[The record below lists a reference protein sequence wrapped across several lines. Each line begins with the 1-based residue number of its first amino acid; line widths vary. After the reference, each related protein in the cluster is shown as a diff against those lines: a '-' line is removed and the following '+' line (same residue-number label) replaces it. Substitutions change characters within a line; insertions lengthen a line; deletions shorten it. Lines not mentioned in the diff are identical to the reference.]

1 MKKDAAVID
10 FRLHSF
16 PIFHNSPTRS
26 TMAMVNSSFIFIGVS
41 TVPYPLSNNNHSR
54 KFRITSAKLTEDS
67 DSDSKSSQLKFPSL
81 RVSNPLLARSVVSVL
96 GLGFVDAGYSGDWS
110 RIGVITKES
119 EELLKI
125 GAFLVVPF
133 CVFLVFSFSRLDSDS
148 S

>member
-1 MKKDAAVID
+1 
-10 FRLHSF
+10 
-16 PIFHNSPTRS
+16 
-26 TMAMVNSSFIFIGVS
+26 MAMVDSSFIFIGIS
-41 TVPYPLSNNNHSR
+41 AVPHPLLNNNKNNNGR
-54 KFRITSAKLTEDS
+54 KFGITSAKRTQDS
-67 DSDSKSSQLKFPSL
+67 DSTSSTQPNQFKFPSL

-110 RIGVITKES
+110 RIGAITKET

-133 CVFLVFSFSRLDSDS
+133 CVFLVFSFSKFDSDS